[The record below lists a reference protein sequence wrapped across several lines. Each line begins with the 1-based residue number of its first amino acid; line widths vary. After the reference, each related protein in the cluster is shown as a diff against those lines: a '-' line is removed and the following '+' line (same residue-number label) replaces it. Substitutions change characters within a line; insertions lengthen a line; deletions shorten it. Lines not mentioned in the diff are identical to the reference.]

1 MMKTFIKSVVII
13 LLFGI
18 TWQVFPQ
25 QMLYKSRQNTDQ
37 IFYDGNTVRD
47 FLKQRVDFDTL

>member
-1 MMKTFIKSVVII
+1 MKTFIKSVVII